1 MTDIYPHLD
10 DPQLQKKITLK
21 KEFRYKYDGTIE
33 PVKEKSKTL
42 CKKTSSFELSAHQEF
57 VRKFISYQNPY
68 NSLLLYHGLGSG
80 KTCSAISI
88 TESLRQYSKY
98 IPHFKKI
105 LMVASPNVQE
115 NFKLQL
121 FDPSKLSRLNG
132 LWNLHGCV
140 GNSLLKEL
148 NMDNIQTMKRE
159 DLIYR
164 IKKIIKDH
172 YSFIGYGSF
181 ANFIEK
187 QLSNRN
193 VKRLQNMFR
202 SRIIVIDE
210 IHNIRITEKS
220 TDSIGKKIASMLNKL
235 VQYVKGIKFIFLT
248 GTPMYNDPK
257 EIIYLLNLM
266 NLNDNRSTLQIKDVF
281 TESGEIKEGGAEKLQ
296 EKANGYISYVRGENP
311 YVFPYLITPSMYQ
324 DPHSSLLSPPPTLQ
338 FNDKKIQPIQ
348 YLDLY
353 RVNLSETQENAYLK
367 NIEIIEEKK
376 TEDFENIDSL
386 GYNDLMKPIQNLLI
400 TYPNEGRYY
409 TGDEGLQYVM
419 QYRETLYPPSRNDF
433 VYQDTP
439 LKDMFRYDQIGKYSS
454 KIKALMDHI
463 IQSKGI
469 VLVYSQYINGGLV
482 PIALALEE
490 LGFKRFGDK
499 SKTLFRDKKDDANVY
514 NLKNA
519 SNYQGPFKQAK
530 YAIISGEKMISPDNN
545 EEIYALTH
553 DNEEG
558 QQVKVVLI
566 SQAGTEG
573 IDLKYVRQVHVM
585 EPWYNLNRIEQ
596 IIGRARRNC
605 SHSELPLS
613 ERNFMLFLYTSVLS
627 DRNRESLD
635 SLLYRM
641 AEKKSIKIGKV
652 SRLLKSVSVD
662 CLLNVEQQNF
672 ARMTETLPLLLS
684 NGQRIQYDVKDKPF
698 SSLCDYS
705 NDCEYQCMNKVLP
718 NDKEDLLTYS
728 YKDTQNNKLEDKIK
742 SLFTKKH
749 VYPKEELLQKV
760 KGSLEDVLRTMTDMI
775 EQKIPVSDK
784 YSKLGYLVQIADLYL
799 FQPME
804 LSDPRTMMYDRM
816 RPIPMKPKSFVLDLE
831 LDKRD
836 KNDLKDDKL
845 KEIKEDDKDKGS
857 RQKVE
862 IEKVKDNTLYEL
874 ENLYKKA
881 TEPIEDP
888 EEDWYLLYGKASE
901 YMRIHAGFTPEL
913 LDKYLITHLCEQ
925 LTLEKELKI
934 LQSVFSKEDWNDF
947 EEKIKTYYEE
957 RFVVRED
964 ITAIGL
970 IDKEGPRSV
979 LVLYI
984 KTDQT
989 IRKAT
994 PTEKMIFKDIYTLE
1008 KRPVHSTLGFMG
1020 YYTDHTYQFK
1030 IKEKK
1035 NPDTRG
1041 SYLLNK
1047 KKSDIID
1054 FLNEVILKKMVFTK
1068 ENTKTE
1074 RITRTEL
1081 SILAELYMRHLDET
1095 KKERYF
1101 LSKIEYHLYV
1111 EKN

>member
-10 DPQLQKKITLK
+10 DPQFQKKITLK

-33 PVKEKSKTL
+33 PVKERSNTL

-98 IPHFKKI
+98 IPQFKKI

-121 FDPSKLSRLNG
+121 FDPSKLSRVNG

-140 GNSLLKEL
+140 GNYLLKEL
-148 NMDNIQTMKRE
+148 NMDNIQSMKRE

-220 TDSIGKKIASMLNKL
+220 TDSIGKKIASMMNKL

-281 TESGEIKEGGAEKLQ
+281 TEAGDLKEGGAEKLQ
-296 EKANGYISYVRGENP
+296 EKANGYVSYVRGENP
-311 YVFPYLITPSMYQ
+311 YVFPYMITPSMYD
-324 DPHSSLLSPPPTLQ
+324 DPQSSLLSPPPTLQ
-338 FNDKKIQPIQ
+338 FNDKKIPPIQ

-353 RVNLSETQENAYLK
+353 RVQLSETQEQAYLK

-376 TEDFENIDSL
+376 TEEFENIDSL

-400 TYPNEGRYY
+400 TYPHDGKYY

-419 QYRETLYPPSRNDF
+419 QYRESLYPPSRNDF

-454 KIKALMDHI
+454 KIKVLMDHI
-463 IQSKGI
+463 LQSKGV

-490 LGFKRFGDK
+490 LGFKRFGEK
-499 SKTLFRDKKDDANVY
+499 SKTLFRGKKEDANVY

-519 SNYQGPFKQAK
+519 KDYEGKFKQAK
-530 YAIISGEKMISPDNN
+530 YAIISGEKMLSPDNN

-613 ERNFMLFLYTSVLS
+613 ERNFMLFLYTSVLK
-627 DRNRESLD
+627 DNDRESLD

-652 SRLLKSVSVD
+652 SRILKSVSVD

-672 ARMTETLPLLLS
+672 AKMKETLPLVLS
-684 NGQRIQYDVKDKPF
+684 NGQKIIYDVKDKPF

-705 NDCEYQCMNKVLP
+705 EDCEYQCINQVLP
-718 NDKEDLLTYS
+718 TDQEDLLTYS
-728 YKDTQNNKLEDKIK
+728 YKDTQNNKMEDKIK
-742 SLFTKKH
+742 ELFAKKH
-749 VYPKEELLQKV
+749 VYTKEELLQKV
-760 KGSLEDVLRTMTDMI
+760 KGSLEVVLRTMTDMI

-784 YSKLGYLVQIADLYL
+784 YSKIGYLVQIADLYL

-804 LSDPRTMMYDRM
+804 LSDPRTMIYDRQ
-816 RPIPMKPKSFVLDLE
+816 RPIPLKPKSFVLE
-831 LDKRD
+831 TEKVTEKGSDKASEKASD
-836 KNDLKDDKL
+836 KAS
-845 KEIKEDDKDKGS
+845 DKG
-857 RQKVE
+857 K
-862 IEKVKDNTLYEL
+862 NPLHEL
-874 ENLYKKA
+874 EQLYTLA
-881 TEPIEDP
+881 IEPVEDP
-888 EEDWYLLYGKASE
+888 EEDWYALYSKASD
-901 YMRIHAGFTPEL
+901 YMKRHDGFSEEQ
-913 LDKYLITHLCEQ
+913 LDKYLILHLCEQ
-925 LTLEKELKI
+925 LTLEKEVKI
-934 LQSVFSKEDWNDF
+934 LQWMYSRDPDYEWTDF
-947 EEKIKTYYEE
+947 EDKIKTYYDEQ
-957 RFVVRED
+957 FVRRED
-964 ITAIGL
+964 SAAIGL
-970 IDKEGPRSV
+970 LDKDGPRSV

-984 KTDQT
+984 KTDLS

-994 PTEKMIFKDIYTLE
+994 PTEKLLFKDIYTLE
-1008 KRPVHSTLGFMG
+1008 KRPTHSTFGFMG

-1030 IKEKK
+1030 IKETK

-1041 SYLLNK
+1041 SYLLIK

-1054 FLNEVILKKMVFTK
+1054 FLNQVILRKDVFTK
-1068 ENTKTE
+1068 ENTKTD

-1081 SILAELYMRHLDET
+1081 TILAELYMRHLDET

-1101 LSKIEYHLYV
+1101 LTKMEYHLYL

>member
-10 DPQLQKKITLK
+10 DPQFQKKITLK
-21 KEFRYKYDGTIE
+21 KEFRYRYDGAISS
-33 PVKEKSKTL
+33 VKEKSKTM
-42 CKKTSSFELSAHQEF
+42 CKKTSSFELSPHQEF

-88 TESLRQYSKY
+88 TESLRMYSKY
-98 IPHFKKI
+98 VPHFKKI

-121 FDPSKLSRLNG
+121 FDPSKLTRVNG

-140 GNSLLKEL
+140 GNTLLKEL
-148 NMDNIQTMKRE
+148 NIDNTQEMKRE

-164 IKKIIKDH
+164 IRKIIKDN

-193 VKRLQNMFR
+193 IKKLQNMFR

-220 TDSIGKKIASMLNKL
+220 SDSIGKKIASMLNKL

-266 NLNDNRSTLQIKDVF
+266 NLNDNRTTLQIKDVF
-281 TESGEIKEGGAEKLQ
+281 TESGELKEGGTEKLQ

-311 YVFPYLITPSMYQ
+311 YVFPYMITPSMFK
-324 DPHSSLLSPPPTLQ
+324 DPHSSLLSTPPTIQ
-338 FNDKKIQPIQ
+338 FNDKKITPIEH
-348 YLDLY
+348 LDLY
-353 RVNLSETQENAYLK
+353 EISLSDHQENAYLK
-367 NIEIIEEKK
+367 TIELIEEKK

-386 GYNDLMKPIQNLLI
+386 GYNDLMKPIQHLLI
-400 TYPNEGRYY
+400 TYPHEEGYY

-419 QYRETLYPPSRNDF
+419 QYRESLYPPSRNEF
-433 VYQDTP
+433 VYNDTP
-439 LKDMFRYDQIGKYSS
+439 LKGMFEYDQIGKYSS
-454 KIKALMDHI
+454 KIKSLLDNI
-463 IQSKGI
+463 LDSKGI

-490 LGFKRFGDK
+490 LGMKRFGEK
-499 SKTLFRDKKDDANVY
+499 SKTLFRDKKEDLNVY
-514 NLKNA
+514 NLKRE
-519 SNYQGPFKQAK
+519 SYQGKFKQAK
-530 YAIISGEKMISPDNN
+530 YAIISGEKMLSPDNN

-553 DNEEG
+553 DNDEG
-558 QQVKVVLI
+558 QQIKVVLI

-573 IDLKYVRQVHVM
+573 IDLKNVRQVHVM

-613 ERNFMLFLYTSVLS
+613 ERNFTLFLYTSVLKEKK
-627 DRNRESLD
+627 RESLD
-635 SLLYRM
+635 NLLYRM

-652 SRLLKSVSVD
+652 SRILKSVSVD
-662 CLLNVEQQNF
+662 CLLNQEQQQF
-672 ARMTETLPLLLS
+672 AKMTERISLVLS
-684 NGQRIQYDVKDKPF
+684 NGQKIIYDVKDKPF

-705 NDCEYQCMNKVLP
+705 DQCEYQCINSVSP
-718 NDKEDLLTYS
+718 FEKEDILTYS

-742 SLFTKKH
+742 TLFSKKH
-749 VYPKEELLQKV
+749 VYTKEEILTLIRSPLEELL
-760 KGSLEDVLRTMTDMI
+760 RTLTDMI
-775 EQKIPVSDK
+775 EQKIPISDK
-784 YSKLGYLVQIADLYL
+784 YSKPGYLVQVADLYL

-804 LSDPRTMMYDRM
+804 LTDPRTLLYDRT
-816 RPIPMKPKSFVLDLE
+816 RPIPFHPKSYVLDTQRVDTEKVEERVETKKDKPKNVLD
-831 LDKRD
+831 
-836 KNDLKDDKL
+836 
-845 KEIKEDDKDKGS
+845 
-857 RQKVE
+857 
-862 IEKVKDNTLYEL
+862 EL
-874 ENLYKKA
+874 EELYKRA
-881 TEPIEDP
+881 TIPSEDP
-888 EEDWYLLYGKASE
+888 DEDWYTLFPKASD
-901 YMRIHAGFTPEL
+901 YMKKHTSITDDQLEEFLIH
-913 LDKYLITHLCEQ
+913 HLCEQ
-925 LTLEKELKI
+925 LNSEKEWNV
-934 LQSVFSKEDWNDF
+934 LQALESSELNEFQ
-947 EEKIKTYYEE
+947 EKIKEYYENKYVIKE
-957 RFVVRED
+957 E

-970 IDKEGPRSV
+970 LTKEGNKSSIVP
-979 LVLYI
+979 YI
-984 KTDQT
+984 KTDYSW
-989 IRKAT
+989 RKAT
-994 PTEKMIFKDIYTLE
+994 PTEKNLFEGMYTFE
-1008 KRPVHSTLGFMG
+1008 KTPMHSTIGFMG

-1041 SYLLNK
+1041 SYLLIK

-1054 FLNEVILKKMVFTK
+1054 FLNEVILKKTVFTK
-1068 ENTKTE
+1068 ENTKTNK
-1074 RITRTEL
+1074 ITRTEL
-1081 SILAELYMRHLDET
+1081 SILSELYMRYLDRT

-1101 LSKIEYHLYV
+1101 LSKVEYYLYI